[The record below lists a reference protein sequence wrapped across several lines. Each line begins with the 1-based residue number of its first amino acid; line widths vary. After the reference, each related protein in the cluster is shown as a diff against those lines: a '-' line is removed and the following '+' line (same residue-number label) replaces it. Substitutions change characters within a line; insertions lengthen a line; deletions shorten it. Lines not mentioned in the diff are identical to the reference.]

1 MNTGKWVWHNSA
13 FMALSLLA
21 LCSPL
26 ATAQVVETHTF
37 NALNRAIPD
46 GNASGLSDLRVV
58 SSAIA
63 ELSRVRVSLRIQGE
77 FNGDLYGYLRRVG
90 PNGTNFCVLLNRP
103 GKAIGNAAGYDDF
116 GLDITLDHAAV
127 NGDVHIYREIL
138 VPALGQPLT
147 GSWQPDGRRVD
158 PAAVSESS
166 PRTTTLSSFAG
177 MPANGEWTLFLAD
190 LESGGTNFLVSWGLE
205 LSGIGV
211 PAVNWPT
218 PGAIVYGTALG
229 APQLNASSPVPG
241 AFVYNPP
248 AGTILNAGPGQIL
261 SVTFT
266 PTDTLSYTAVTT
278 NVPIDVVKKAL
289 MITANDVT
297 RVYGAPE
304 ALTAS
309 YTGFVNGD
317 TASNLDIPATLGTDA
332 TSASPVGSYPITV
345 GGANDAN
352 YNITFVPGTLTI
364 TRAATLGTLASSA
377 NPAAAGQPVTFT
389 FTVSAV
395 APGSGVPV
403 GTVLF
408 SVDGT
413 FTSAPLVNGTATL
426 TTSSLSA
433 GSHSVTAEYQG
444 TPNFFGSTIVR
455 LNPDQL
461 INTQPIA
468 GTDEIL
474 RFLPYGAKVKVVLL
488 LNNDSD
494 PDGDSVAFIG
504 FSAASQNGG
513 TISRDGDWISYNA
526 PSGFTNDDSF
536 TYTISDGHGQPVVG
550 TVNVRVQSD
559 PLPSPNLIVTDL
571 GDGSYRIRFD
581 GIPGLTYRIEC
592 TGSLSPADWQPLG
605 IETANQSG
613 NFEITDRPPAGFGQ
627 RFYRSAHP

>member
-1 MNTGKWVWHNSA
+1 MNTGKWLGHNYA

-21 LCSPL
+21 LCSRL

-58 SSAIA
+58 SSAIT
-63 ELSRVRVSLRIQGE
+63 ELSSVRVSLRIQGE

-103 GKAIGNAAGYDDF
+103 GKGPGSPAGYGDF
-116 GLDITLDHAAV
+116 GFDITLDHAAV
-127 NGDVHIYREIL
+127 NGDIHIYREIL

-147 GSWQPDGRRVD
+147 GTWQPDGRRVD
-158 PAAVSESS
+158 PNSVSESS
-166 PRTTTLSSFAG
+166 PRSTTLGSFAG

-205 LSGIGV
+205 FSGIGV
-211 PAVNWPT
+211 PEVNWPI

-229 APQLNASSPVPG
+229 ASQLNASSPVPG

-266 PTDTLSYTAVTT
+266 PTDSLSYTAVTT
-278 NVPIDVVKKAL
+278 NVPINVVKKAL

-297 RVYGAPE
+297 RLYGAPE
-304 ALTAS
+304 TLTAS
-309 YTGFVNGD
+309 YSGFVNGD
-317 TASNLDIPATLGTDA
+317 TASNLDTPATLGTDA
-332 TSASPVGSYPITV
+332 TSVSPVGSYPIAV
-345 GGANDAN
+345 SAASDAN
-352 YNITFVPGTLTI
+352 YDITFVPGTLTI
-364 TRAATLGTLASSA
+364 TRAATVGTIATSA
-377 NPAAAGQPVTFT
+377 NPVSTGQPVTFT

-395 APGSGVPV
+395 APSTGVPV
-403 GTVLF
+403 GTVQF

-413 FTSAPLVNGTATL
+413 FTSASLVNGVATL
-426 TTSSLSA
+426 TTSSLAA
-433 GSHSVTAEYQG
+433 GLHTVTAEYQG

-468 GTDEIL
+468 GMDEIP
-474 RFLPYGAKVKVVLL
+474 RFLPYGAKVKISSLL
-488 LNNDSD
+488 SNDSD
-494 PDGDSVAFIG
+494 LDGDSFAFTG
-504 FSAASQNGG
+504 FSATSQNGG

-526 PSGFTNDDSF
+526 PSGFTNNDSF
-536 TYTISDGHGQPVVG
+536 TYTISDGHGPVVG
-550 TVNVRVQSD
+550 TVNVKVQSD
-559 PLPSPNLIVTDL
+559 PLPSPNLTVTDL
-571 GDGSYRIRFD
+571 GGGAYRIRFD

-592 TGSLSPADWQPLG
+592 TGSLNPADWQTLG
-605 IETANQSG
+605 TEIANSSG
-613 NFEITDRPPAGFGQ
+613 NFELTDRPPVGFSQ
-627 RFYRSAHP
+627 RFYRSVYP